1 MDEKKSIR
9 FRLTLQIALLCVAAA
24 LASMLVE
31 ELNDEGFLRWL
42 WRDFLWGLQTGNVGR
57 SIEVLQWFKPELT
70 RLGIALLFALAALF
84 ALVRTVKLAWQLT
97 KLEGNPYLDSSREK
111 AVVSPREGQDRY
123 IKQLDEYLKN
133 GIIDKAEYKI
143 LRERYGRR

>member
-1 MDEKKSIR
+1 MPFWFWND
-9 FRLTLQIALLCVAAA
+9 TLDAGE
-24 LASMLVE
+24 LVRQ
-31 ELNDEGFLRWL
+31 LDAFHRKGI
-42 WRDFLWGLQTGNVGR
+42 DGV
-57 SIEVLQWFKPELT
+57 VLHP
-70 RLGIALLFALAALF
+70 RLGMSGVGYLSDEYF
-84 ALVRTVKLAWQLT
+84 ALVRTVKLAWLLT

-133 GIIDKAEYKI
+133 GIIDRAEYKI